1 MEDQLLPLVGDAL
14 DVRLLQTWAAQEEQL
29 AEEVK
34 RSFGAPVWQKGE
46 IRRDAPIHHT
56 SLGEVSPSASAI
68 ALARLACAL
77 SASSATLIH
86 RWNEDQEKLASE
98 PSMSK
103 EVCRLS
109 QDLLHA
115 RAERREAY
123 HRLQDLQDRKQAAQ
137 VALAKA
143 MEMEEEIEDDEIEDG
158 HSPAP
163 SETLSEHGDEQVVKK
178 RGWSGAKRM
187 LGKGLKKI
195 RAGRKG
201 KAESL
206 TPPSAISPV
215 SSAASGAR
223 TLSPQKPPTPKQ
235 LMVEAS
241 SEELVNTAEAIRQAA
256 EEIDMQTS
264 ICEQVVEAIAESLRS
279 GHDAS
284 RREAVRDGACALEEW
299 ADEVRSLLARWDIT
313 GSEAEG
319 NTTAG
324 DTTPKSLSDESD
336 EEVVANDGDASW
348 SLQRLQQLQHESED
362 LYHKLPPRFL
372 LQCLCKGQEEGTSD
386 SVSDH
391 DPDSSNTTNFL
402 HNLIKS
408 NDTLEKT
415 LADTRPASIVRAMR
429 RCCSRLDHE
438 AAGLENTATLVASA
452 ARISWQADSA
462 CTSPSRAAVSDVSAS
477 PSPRIG
483 RTKSVTGLARG
494 SRSRS
499 SSRTSS
505 PAQAS
510 RSGSRPATPRQGV
523 PGRAVGLAASPRLDG
538 QGQGDAGPAGQ
549 PASPSSPVSPSF
561 GAGSSL
567 RHAAAAEVV
576 HEGYNPFEDD
586 RLRTSSDRKDG
597 VEACHT
603 GLENDITNP
612 FSDCSPDGDK
622 ETEGTLGNPFGFK
635 SEEAAHRST
644 ERQSFRDVNP
654 FDDSVDESESDVS
667 PAEDLAGNPFS
678 VDRREDAG
686 VSPVEE
692 TSQTQHFGSPA
703 SLAEELQP
711 EHCFESPASFGEVQ
725 GAAMARHG
733 MVSRPLCL
741 EVVKDTAS
749 PRVTSLMP
757 GAAPVLEMWRRPSP
771 RQLPGG
777 LAGCLC
783 NGFNASRENE
793 DLDEELRQVIDA
805 PSLEAAIA
813 ASDASMCKGRLDAGD
828 FRNWNWRDHAA
839 EEGHQVLGKSTHF
852 LSDMLADE
860 DWGFFSYELLLLS
873 RHFLREGSP
882 ALDQVSALIPICRV
896 RLGINSQLHHHI
908 VELCKPSGSEAFSP
922 LDVRYRVA
930 LLLRLWTSWETFE
943 YGTLADSSKEWTQKW
958 IHMQLRVLKG
968 CILERAMQLH
978 EGQEDLS
985 ACGRCLQA
993 LRELTEIAL
1002 SGSWGKPQALERMAE
1017 PSGRR
1022 LLAMVFKE
1030 MDALRPLESWSFNVV
1045 FAAKVF
1051 GTLWRAATDAEAE
1064 DRLSLDAPLVAAAL
1078 LAGLHPHLAPLQLE
1092 THALLFT
1099 QQLWSATFSPSML
1112 QLPAA
1117 ALAISANILSDFSH
1131 WLQKTPV
1138 DAAACFARQG
1148 APGSSQQPL
1157 ELIARRL
1164 LTVDLRDQLVQTLTD
1179 YRRHFEPSAFA
1190 AALELWERCFRET
1203 RRSDVGR
1210 GRSNEAFAEDA
1221 EEEHVLENGST
1232 EELFRCFG
1240 QWFVWQS
1247 ASKEAELALQ
1257 PFDEPPRV
1265 PIGDEVAWK
1274 RLGPEIKKY
1283 LEGLTDAVQ
1292 SLIEELDCEKT
1303 FYNEAWAAHGLGPE
1317 HLAVAAAAV
1326 VGAVR
1331 PRVEILKAGVW
1342 PTGPPILEVPPG
1354 GGRLIQVLEALD
1366 REASRHRETNVLT
1379 TEPLVDILVPHV
1391 TSALAES
1398 LAALDRDIT
1407 SKALDGDPES
1417 LFVPLRPPSSIYC
1430 QAVVTLW
1437 RFIHD
1442 ALDAPLSLGL
1452 PVDIVVSPFIKDF
1465 LGKVLQRSAE
1475 RFVRPCEDREA
1486 FGMSIRAAQ
1495 VADELKSTNCAVDSE
1510 EDEGPA
1516 KISDAKRSSG
1526 RGRKKFLTK
1535 LSGRSLPEEVTKN
1548 SVMEVR
1554 LLEVSSKVIA
1564 APVRQVM
1571 VRLSSI
1577 GFCLAELADVHTKL
1591 FKMVNSGDDDGVPTA
1606 RHNEARMLICEELP
1620 ELQESLLHQGQTLAR
1635 YLAARLVYHELRAEL
1650 FEKLYFV
1657 AVPGG
1662 GTPTPSNAVGS
1673 FTPRA
1678 STTPA
1683 SFLES
1688 GPGPT
1693 LLTLKDIVASRQN
1706 SFLSLVEQAPSAL
1719 LGAFVA
1725 ELGIELTHA
1734 WMYVIVDYLRKQ
1746 QLDQIYDHL
1755 ASDQEALSRAI
1766 DSMMQATRQRVQT
1779 KALGGLTLEDCR
1791 NAEKR
1796 LEEVQRL
1803 SRCLIEE
1810 TRARTA
1816 EELARY
1822 AAKVRGEFSQE
1833 GRDVGPSVLARERSQ
1848 TPTPLG
1854 RSKSPHPRSASP
1866 SGASA
1871 GAFGGYYSPR
1881 SPSPVLVSPRDGPD
1895 SQATSSRSA
1904 RQRFQGAWKAMKRLG
1919 KAHKEMDV
1927 RDSRQ

>member
-1 MEDQLLPLVGDAL
+1 MEEELPPLVGDAL
-14 DVRLLQTWAAQEEQL
+14 DVRLLQTWAAKEEQV
-29 AEEVK
+29 AEEVR
-34 RSFGAPVWQKGE
+34 RSFCAPVWLK
-46 IRRDAPIHHT
+46 DVPTHHA
-56 SLGEVSPSASAI
+56 LPGDVSPSASAI

-77 SASSATLIH
+77 STSSASLIH
-86 RWNEDQEKLASE
+86 RWNEDQERLASE
-98 PSMSK
+98 PALSK

-109 QDLLHA
+109 QDLQQA

-123 HRLQDLQDRKQAAQ
+123 QRLQDLQDRKQAAQ

-143 MEMEEEIEDDEIEDG
+143 MEMQEEIEDDEIEDG

-163 SETLSEHGDEQVVKK
+163 SETLSEHGDEQAVKK

-195 RAGRKG
+195 RGGRKG

-206 TPPSAISPV
+206 TPPGAASPV

-241 SEELVNTAEAIRQAA
+241 SEELVHTAEAIQQAA
-256 EEIDMQTS
+256 EEMDMQTS
-264 ICEQVVEAIAESLRS
+264 ICEQVVEAMAESLRS

-284 RREAVRDGACALEEW
+284 RREAIRDGACALEEW
-299 ADEVRSLLARWDIT
+299 ADEVRSLLARWDMP

-324 DTTPKSLSDESD
+324 DTTPKSLSDESE
-336 EEVVANDGDASW
+336 EEVVASDGDASW
-348 SLQRLQQLQHESED
+348 SLQRLQQLQHESEV
-362 LYHKLPPRFL
+362 LLHKLPPRFL
-372 LQCLCKGQEEGTSD
+372 LRRLCKGHEEGTSD
-386 SVSDH
+386 SMSEH
-391 DPDSSNTTNFL
+391 DPDSSNTTDFL
-402 HNLIKS
+402 HDLIKS
-408 NDTLEKT
+408 NDTLEQT

-452 ARISWQADSA
+452 ASISWQADSV

-499 SSRTSS
+499 SSRNSRTSS
-505 PAQAS
+505 PAKAS
-510 RSGSRPATPRQGV
+510 RGGSRPATPRQGV
-523 PGRAVGLAASPRLDG
+523 SGRAVALAASPRLEG
-538 QGQGDAGPAGQ
+538 QGGDAGVAEPV
-549 PASPSSPVSPSF
+549 SPSSPVSPSF
-561 GAGSSL
+561 GAGLGSSL
-567 RHAAAAEVV
+567 RHAAAAEVAE
-576 HEGYNPFEDD
+576 EGYNPFKDD
-586 RLRTSSDRKDG
+586 RVRTCSGSDG
-597 VEACHT
+597 VEACPT
-603 GLENDITNP
+603 GLENETTNP
-612 FSDCSPDGDK
+612 FGDCSPDGDK
-622 ETEGTLGNPFGFK
+622 ETETLGNPFGFK
-635 SEEAAHRST
+635 SEEEAAHRFT
-644 ERQSFRDVNP
+644 ERHPKRDVNP
-654 FDDSVDESESDVS
+654 FDDSADESASDS
-667 PAEDLAGNPFS
+667 PVEDLGGNPFS

-692 TSQTQHFGSPA
+692 IPQTQHFGSPA
-703 SLAEELQP
+703 SLAEEQP
-711 EHCFESPASFGEVQ
+711 GHCFESPASFGE
-725 GAAMARHG
+725 GAAVARNA

-757 GAAPVLEMWRRPSP
+757 GAAPALEMWRRPSP

-783 NGFNASRENE
+783 NGLNASRENE

-828 FRNWNWRDHAA
+828 YRNWKWRDHAA

-908 VELCKPSGSEAFSP
+908 VELSKPSGSEAFSP

-943 YGTLADSSKEWTQKW
+943 YGTLAEPSKEWTQKW

-985 ACGRCLQA
+985 ACGRCLRA

-1002 SGSWGKPQALERMAE
+1002 SGSWGKPQALERMGE

-1064 DRLSLDAPLVAAAL
+1064 DRLSLDAPVVAAAL

-1117 ALAISANILSDFSH
+1117 ALAISASILSDFSH

-1210 GRSNEAFAEDA
+1210 GRSNEAVAEDA

-1257 PFDEPPRV
+1257 PFDDAPRV

-1326 VGAVR
+1326 VVAVR
-1331 PRVEILKAGVW
+1331 PRVEKLKAGVW

-1366 REASRHRETNVLT
+1366 REASRHREANVLT

-1391 TSALAES
+1391 
-1398 LAALDRDIT
+1398 
-1407 SKALDGDPES
+1407 
-1417 LFVPLRPPSSIYC
+1417 
-1430 QAVVTLW
+1430 
-1437 RFIHD
+1437 
-1442 ALDAPLSLGL
+1442 
-1452 PVDIVVSPFIKDF
+1452 
-1465 LGKVLQRSAE
+1465 
-1475 RFVRPCEDREA
+1475 
-1486 FGMSIRAAQ
+1486 
-1495 VADELKSTNCAVDSE
+1495 
-1510 EDEGPA
+1510 
-1516 KISDAKRSSG
+1516 
-1526 RGRKKFLTK
+1526 
-1535 LSGRSLPEEVTKN
+1535 
-1548 SVMEVR
+1548 
-1554 LLEVSSKVIA
+1554 
-1564 APVRQVM
+1564 
-1571 VRLSSI
+1571 
-1577 GFCLAELADVHTKL
+1577 
-1591 FKMVNSGDDDGVPTA
+1591 
-1606 RHNEARMLICEELP
+1606 
-1620 ELQESLLHQGQTLAR
+1620 
-1635 YLAARLVYHELRAEL
+1635 
-1650 FEKLYFV
+1650 
-1657 AVPGG
+1657 
-1662 GTPTPSNAVGS
+1662 
-1673 FTPRA
+1673 
-1678 STTPA
+1678 
-1683 SFLES
+1683 
-1688 GPGPT
+1688 
-1693 LLTLKDIVASRQN
+1693 
-1706 SFLSLVEQAPSAL
+1706 
-1719 LGAFVA
+1719 
-1725 ELGIELTHA
+1725 
-1734 WMYVIVDYLRKQ
+1734 
-1746 QLDQIYDHL
+1746 
-1755 ASDQEALSRAI
+1755 
-1766 DSMMQATRQRVQT
+1766 
-1779 KALGGLTLEDCR
+1779 
-1791 NAEKR
+1791 
-1796 LEEVQRL
+1796 
-1803 SRCLIEE
+1803 
-1810 TRARTA
+1810 
-1816 EELARY
+1816 
-1822 AAKVRGEFSQE
+1822 
-1833 GRDVGPSVLARERSQ
+1833 
-1848 TPTPLG
+1848 
-1854 RSKSPHPRSASP
+1854 
-1866 SGASA
+1866 
-1871 GAFGGYYSPR
+1871 
-1881 SPSPVLVSPRDGPD
+1881 
-1895 SQATSSRSA
+1895 
-1904 RQRFQGAWKAMKRLG
+1904 
-1919 KAHKEMDV
+1919 
-1927 RDSRQ
+1927 